1 MIESLN
7 NEKIK
12 YYTKLND
19 KKYRKSE
26 QLFIAPGSHLVE
38 EALKKGLVKEI
49 LLLKGEENIY
59 DDKTTYVTKE
69 ILKKVSGLDSPPKI
83 LAICHMLSSKEI
95 KGNVIILDDINDPG
109 NLGTIIRSA
118 IAFNY
123 DTIIA
128 SSNTVDIY
136 NLKTIR
142 SSEGMIFNI
151 NYIVAP
157 LPDTIKSLKE
167 KGYTIYGTNVSGGSN
182 IKPEK
187 EKHAL
192 IIGSEASGMK
202 DDLKSLCDK
211 LLYIKMN
218 SLCES
223 LNAGVSASILM
234 YELTKEINH
243 EKH

>member
-69 ILKKVSGLDSPPKI
+69 ILKKVSGLDSPPKV

-128 SSNTVDIY
+128 SPNTVDLY

-151 NYIVAP
+151 NYIVTS
-157 LPDTIKSLKE
+157 LPDTIKVLKE

-187 EKHAL
+187 ENHAL

>member
-69 ILKKVSGLDSPPKI
+69 ILKKVSGLDSPPKV

-128 SSNTVDIY
+128 SPNTVDLY
-136 NLKTIR
+136 N
-142 SSEGMIFNI
+142 N
-151 NYIVAP
+151 N
-157 LPDTIKSLKE
+157 
-167 KGYTIYGTNVSGGSN
+167 
-182 IKPEK
+182 
-187 EKHAL
+187 
-192 IIGSEASGMK
+192 
-202 DDLKSLCDK
+202 
-211 LLYIKMN
+211 
-218 SLCES
+218 
-223 LNAGVSASILM
+223 
-234 YELTKEINH
+234 
-243 EKH
+243 

>member
-69 ILKKVSGLDSPPKI
+69 ILKKVSGLDSPPKV

-128 SSNTVDIY
+128 SSNTVDLY

-151 NYIVAP
+151 NYIVAS
-157 LPDTIKSLKE
+157 LPDAIKALKE

-234 YELTKEINH
+234 YELTKEINN